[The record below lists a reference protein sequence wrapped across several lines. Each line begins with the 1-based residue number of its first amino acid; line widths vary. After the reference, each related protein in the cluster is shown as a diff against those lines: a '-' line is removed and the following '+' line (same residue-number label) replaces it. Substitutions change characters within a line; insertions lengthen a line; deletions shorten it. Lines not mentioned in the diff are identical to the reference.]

1 MFSALENQRGG
12 ELTAGHNMPVNVGWD
27 GEGEGRGINTA
38 AIGGMIYLY
47 RVSAHVS
54 ASVFSFSRSLLR
66 FFCEPG
72 APHRVDTLTTYAAER
87 RAKAPDCLK
96 LMSSGL

>member
-1 MFSALENQRGG
+1 
-12 ELTAGHNMPVNVGWD
+12 MPVNIGRG

-47 RVSAHVS
+47 KVSAHVS

-66 FFCEPG
+66 FF
-72 APHRVDTLTTYAAER
+72 
-87 RAKAPDCLK
+87 
-96 LMSSGL
+96 